1 MSSNLFAISF
11 FVSNFA
17 LFLFSVQT
25 AKRKCDLEKPHK
37 YRIYNKN
44 TIGVQPL
51 GVQIPMVF
59 SKIFSA
65 FRRWEL
71 NSRARKKLVATATAM
86 IGVGDLRSR
95 HNRTVSRACLLAK
108 EEEQSELCSGVA
120 KDSNFDTM
128 SPLEVR
134 GCIVGEGV
142 QSKCAGLYF

>member
-59 SKIFSA
+59 SKI
-65 FRRWEL
+65 EYKKKTCG
-71 NSRARKKLVATATAM
+71 ARMLTA
-86 IGVGDLRSR
+86 GL
-95 HNRTVSRACLLAK
+95 
-108 EEEQSELCSGVA
+108 
-120 KDSNFDTM
+120 
-128 SPLEVR
+128 
-134 GCIVGEGV
+134 EGV
-142 QSKCAGLYF
+142 DTLDPPLVFN

>member
-59 SKIFSA
+59 SPPKRRKI
-65 FRRWEL
+65 EYKKKTCG
-71 NSRARKKLVATATAM
+71 ARMLTA
-86 IGVGDLRSR
+86 GL
-95 HNRTVSRACLLAK
+95 
-108 EEEQSELCSGVA
+108 
-120 KDSNFDTM
+120 
-128 SPLEVR
+128 
-134 GCIVGEGV
+134 EGV
-142 QSKCAGLYF
+142 DTLDPPLVFN

>member
-44 TIGVQPL
+44 TIGVQTL

-59 SKIFSA
+59 SD
-65 FRRWEL
+65 
-71 NSRARKKLVATATAM
+71 
-86 IGVGDLRSR
+86 GGDGEI
-95 HNRTVSRACLLAK
+95 RTRV
-108 EEEQSELCSGVA
+108 
-120 KDSNFDTM
+120 
-128 SPLEVR
+128 PLP
-134 GCIVGEGV
+134 
-142 QSKCAGLYF
+142 AN